1 MLSTVAAGAAIPP
14 KRSEILGDPDGET
27 KTHRRGTHRSRS
39 LEETLRL
46 AWSCRATAGISRV
59 ADITDLDD
67 AGVPVVSAYRPQA
80 EAGNLTVSNGKG
92 ISLLAATVSSL
103 MEAIERHC
111 AETGDRTGITASFA
125 GLVADGRSA
134 LHPRRLV
141 LRSDCG
147 WTPDT
152 RCEWWAMREVHSD
165 TEVLVPASAVFVP
178 YPRSP
183 NLGGSTTNGLAAG
196 NCLSEAILHGLYEL
210 IERDATAF
218 GATLQ
223 RGIAVD
229 MATIPADARA
239 IADRASEQGI
249 SVHCFAFANDLD
261 VPVFYAVVDDEKAAD
276 PMLINAGAGCHLD
289 PTVALCRALTEAL
302 QSRLCVIAGARED
315 LDEHEVRRTRSYAGA
330 RKDFLAWQRGWSSGS
345 FGDVGGG
352 SSDSINGDLRILVDR
367 LHRRGFPHLLCA
379 DLTLPDLPFRV
390 CRTIV
395 PGFEFFNQDR
405 KRLGGRLYKALLA
418 AGRIGGEAGSDGR

>member
-1 MLSTVAAGAAIPP
+1 VLTSVAVDAIPP
-14 KRSEILGDPDGET
+14 TRHEILGDPQGAV
-27 KTHRRGTHRSRS
+27 KAHRHGTHRSRS

-46 AWSCRATAGISRV
+46 AWSCRAAAGISRI

-67 AGVPVVSAYRPQA
+67 VGIPVVSAYRPQA

-92 ISLLAATVSSL
+92 ITLLAATVSSL

-111 AETGDRTGITASFA
+111 AETGTRRGITASFTE
-125 GLVADGRSA
+125 LVADGRNV

-141 LRSDCG
+141 LRSDSG

-152 RCEWWAMREVHSD
+152 RCEWWPMRELHSD
-165 TEVLVPASAVFVP
+165 TEVLVPAAAVFVP

-183 NLGGSTTNGLAAG
+183 SLGGSTTNGLAAG

-223 RGIAVD
+223 RGVAID
-229 MATIPADARA
+229 MATIPSDARA
-239 IADRASEQGI
+239 IADRAAGHGI
-249 SVHCFAFANDLD
+249 AVHCFAFANDLD
-261 VPVFYAVVDDEKAAD
+261 VPVFYAVIDDEKAAD

-289 PTVALCRALTEAL
+289 AGVALCRALTEAL

-315 LDEHEVRRTRSYAGA
+315 LDEHEVRRTRSYVDTRNA
-330 RKDFLAWQRGWSSGS
+330 FLAWEKGWSWGS
-345 FGDVGGG
+345 FHDVC
-352 SSDSINGDLRILVDR
+352 SDSRDSITSDLQTLVNR
-367 LHRRGFPHLLCA
+367 LERRGFPHLLCA
-379 DLTLPDLPFRV
+379 DLTLPGLPFRV

-395 PGFEFFNQDR
+395 PGFEFFNQDP
-405 KRLGGRLYKALLA
+405 KRLGGRLYRAMLA
-418 AGRIGGEAGSDGR
+418 AGRIKEVSGDDG

>member
-1 MLSTVAAGAAIPP
+1 VLRTADAVAPP
-14 KRSEILGDPDGET
+14 ARSEILDDPDGET
-27 KTHRRGTHRSRS
+27 KAYWRGTHRSRS
-39 LEETLRL
+39 LEDTLLL
-46 AWSCRATAGISRV
+46 AWSSRATAGISRV

-67 AGVPVVSAYRPQA
+67 VGIPVVSSYRPQA

-111 AETGDRTGITASFA
+111 AEIGDRRGITASFTE
-125 GLVADGRSA
+125 LVADGSSV

-141 LRSDCG
+141 LRSDSG

-152 RCEWWAMREVHSD
+152 QCEWWPMREVHSD

-183 NLGGSTTNGLAAG
+183 DLGGSTTNGLAAG

-223 RGIAVD
+223 RGVAVD

-239 IADRASEQGI
+239 IADRASERGI
-249 SVHCFAFANDLD
+249 AVHCFAFANDLE
-261 VPVFYAVVDDEKAAD
+261 VPVSYVVVDDEKAAD

-315 LDEHEVRRTRSYAGA
+315 LDEHEMRRTRSYVDA
-330 RKDFLAWQRGWSSGS
+330 RNDFLAWKRGWAPGS
-345 FGDVGGG
+345 FGDIGSGG
-352 SSDSINGDLRILVDR
+352 SDSINGDLRTLVER
-367 LHRRGFPHLLCA
+367 LHQRGFPHLLCA
-379 DLTLPDLPFRV
+379 DLTLPGLPFRV

-405 KRLGGRLYKALLA
+405 RRLGGRLYKALLA
-418 AGRIGGEAGSDGR
+418 TGRIGGAVGSDGA